1 MIVLRLLPGVLMC
14 MAAWQALAVE
24 PQGTAGE
31 APRAVSA
38 STYALDLAGLYREA
52 RLEDPRVLVAYARAR
67 TAAEQQ
73 REALGGLLPQV
84 SANANSSRVL
94 RKNELSRDIYNNETY
109 SLSLTQYLY
118 NKPAWERYQKSK
130 SVKDQK
136 GQQAEDTLAEAT
148 VDLAKR
154 YFVALAADD
163 ELALVQA
170 ERRATQLNLDRVSM
184 MFDRQMAK
192 ITDKLDMQ
200 ARVDALAAQEV
211 DARNQVQVS
220 REALAEIVG
229 RPINEP
235 LSRVR
240 NDVALQAPTRPLQ
253 SWVTQA
259 IETNPLLKSY
269 RSGAEAANAAVR
281 EGKGEHYP
289 QLSLS
294 LSAQQSDQGYD
305 NTQAPRSDSYVA
317 TLGVRIP
324 IYSGGST
331 SARVRGLYN
340 EQLAAEEQME
350 GIRRQVVKETTT
362 AYLTAQS
369 SVEKIRANRNALSSA
384 QKSSVAAQK
393 AFAFGVVNA
402 VDVLTSVQNEFK
414 ARRDLLKSQYDFIT
428 NLFLLN
434 RWAGELNQESVDNV
448 NVWLSPVPETSLPG
462 GDVARLDTG
471 AAAQPIGGKSPTGN
485 TALN

>member
-14 MAAWQALAVE
+14 VAAWQAVAVE
-24 PQGTAGE
+24 NQSPKG
-31 APRAVSA
+31 VSA

-52 RLEDPRVLVAYARAR
+52 RLEDPRVLIGYARAR
-67 TAAEQQ
+67 SAAEKQ
-73 REALGGLLPQV
+73 REAFGQLLPQV

-94 RKNELSRDIYNNETY
+94 RKNELTRDIYNNESY

-130 SVKDQK
+130 SVKAQQS
-136 GQQAEDTLAEAT
+136 QQAEDTLAEAT

-170 ERRATQLNLDRVSM
+170 ERRATQKNLDRVSM

-229 RPINEP
+229 RPVTEP

-253 SWVTQA
+253 SWITQA
-259 IETNPLLKSY
+259 VETNPMLKASQ
-269 RSGAEAANAAVR
+269 SGAEAANAAVR

-289 QLSLS
+289 QLGLS

-317 TLGVRIP
+317 SLGVKIP

-331 SARVRGLYN
+331 SARVRSLYDD
-340 EQLAAEEQME
+340 QLAAEEQAE

-393 AFAFGVVNA
+393 AFTFGVVNA
-402 VDVLTSVQNEFK
+402 VDVLTAVQNEFK

-434 RWAGELNQESVDNV
+434 RWAGELNQDSVDHV

-462 GDVARLDTG
+462 GDVALLDVG
-471 AAAQPIGGKSPTGN
+471 R
-485 TALN
+485 

>member
-1 MIVLRLLPGVLMC
+1 MTVLRLLSGMLMC
-14 MAAWQALAVE
+14 MVAWQAVAAE
-24 PQGTAGE
+24 GKGTAGE
-31 APRAVSA
+31 QPKAVSA

-52 RLEDPRVLVAYARAR
+52 RLEDPRVLAAYARAR
-67 TAAEQQ
+67 TATAQQ
-73 REALGGLLPQV
+73 REALGQLLPQV
-84 SANANSSRVL
+84 SANANTSRVL
-94 RKNELSRDIYNNETY
+94 RKNEIDRDIYNNESY

-130 SVKDQK
+130 SVNEQK

-170 ERRATQLNLDRVSM
+170 ERRATQKNLDRVSS

-200 ARVDALAAQEV
+200 ARVDFLAAQEV
-211 DARNQVQVS
+211 EARNQVQVS

-229 RPINEP
+229 RPITEP

-253 SWVTQA
+253 QWITQA
-259 IETNPLLKSY
+259 VEANPSLKASK
-269 RSGAEAANAAVR
+269 SGAEAAMAAVR

-289 QLSLS
+289 QLTLS

-317 TLGVRIP
+317 TLGVKVP

-331 SARVRGLYN
+331 SARVRGLYD
-340 EQLAAEEQME
+340 EQLAAEEQLE
-350 GIRRQVVKETTT
+350 GVRRQVVKETTT
-362 AYLTAQS
+362 AYLTAQAA
-369 SVEKIRANRNALSSA
+369 VEKIRANRNALSSA
-384 QKSSVAAQK
+384 QQSSVAAQK
-393 AFAFGVVNA
+393 AFSYGVVNA

-414 ARRDLLKSQYDFIT
+414 ARRDLLKTQYDFIT

-462 GDVARLDTG
+462 GDVARLDARAKG
-471 AAAQPIGGKSPTGN
+471 
-485 TALN
+485 

>member
-1 MIVLRLLPGVLMC
+1 MIVLRLLPGVLICMTALQV
-14 MAAWQALAVE
+14 MAAE
-24 PQGTAGE
+24 SKSGTTEQPKG
-31 APRAVSA
+31 VSA

-52 RLEDPRVLVAYARAR
+52 RLEDPRVLAAYAHAR
-67 TAAEQQ
+67 SAAEQQ

-94 RKNELSRDIYNNETY
+94 RKNETARDIYNNETY

-130 SVKDQK
+130 SVKAQK

-240 NDVALQAPTRPLQ
+240 NDVTLQAPTRPLQ
-253 SWVTQA
+253 SWITQA
-259 IETNPLLKSY
+259 VETNPMLKASQ
-269 RSGAEAANAAVR
+269 SNAEAANAAVR

-289 QLSLS
+289 QLALS

-317 TLGVRIP
+317 TLGLKIP

-331 SARVRGLYN
+331 SARVRGLYD
-340 EQLAAEEQME
+340 EQLAAEVQAE

-393 AFAFGVVNA
+393 AFTFGVVNA
-402 VDVLTSVQNEFK
+402 VDVLTAVQNEFK

-434 RWAGELNQESVDNV
+434 RWAGELNQASVDSV
-448 NVWLSPVPETSLPG
+448 NVWLSPVPQTSLPG
-462 GDVARLDTG
+462 GDVARVD
-471 AAAQPIGGKSPTGN
+471 
-485 TALN
+485 ALR

>member
-1 MIVLRLLPGVLMC
+1 MIVLRLLPGVMMC
-14 MAAWQALAVE
+14 MVAWQAVAVE
-24 PQGTAGE
+24 GQGAAGE
-31 APRAVSA
+31 QPRGVSA

-52 RLEDPRVLVAYARAR
+52 RLEDPRVLAAYARAR
-67 TAAEQQ
+67 SASEQQ
-73 REALGGLLPQV
+73 RAALGSLLPQV
-84 SANANSSRVL
+84 SANANSSRIL
-94 RKNELSRDIYNNETY
+94 RENEISRDLYNTETY

-136 GQQAEDTLAEAT
+136 GHEAEDALAEAT

-163 ELALVQA
+163 ELELVQA
-170 ERRATQLNLDRVSM
+170 ERRATQKNLDRVSS

-200 ARVDALAAQEV
+200 ARVDFLLAQEV
-211 DARNQVQVS
+211 EARNQVQVS

-229 RPINEP
+229 RPITEP

-253 SWVTQA
+253 NWVTQA

-269 RSGAEAANAAVR
+269 QSGAEAANAAVR

-289 QLSLS
+289 QLGLS
-294 LSAQQSDQGYD
+294 LSAQQNDQGYD
-305 NTQAPRSDSYVA
+305 NTQTPRSESYVA
-317 TLGVRIP
+317 SIGVKIP

-331 SARVRGLYN
+331 SARVRGLYDD
-340 EQLAAEEQME
+340 QLAAEEQLE
-350 GIRRQVVKETTT
+350 GVRRQVVKETTT
-362 AYLTAQS
+362 AYLTAQAA
-369 SVEKIRANRNALSSA
+369 VEKIRANRNALSSA
-384 QKSSVAAQK
+384 QQSSVAAQK
-393 AFAFGVVNA
+393 AFTFGVVNA
-402 VDVLTSVQNEFK
+402 VDVLTAVQNEFK
-414 ARRDLLKSQYDFIT
+414 ARRDLLKTQYDFIT

-448 NVWLSPVPETSLPG
+448 NVWLSPVPEASLPG
-462 GDVARLDTG
+462 GDVARVD
-471 AAAQPIGGKSPTGN
+471 ARS
-485 TALN
+485 

>member
-1 MIVLRLLPGVLMC
+1 MIVLRLLPGVLIC
-14 MAAWQALAVE
+14 IAAWQVMADESKGAV
-24 PQGTAGE
+24 A
-31 APRAVSA
+31 APPKGVSA

-52 RLEDPRVLVAYARAR
+52 RLEDPRVLAGYARAR

-73 REALGGLLPQV
+73 REALGQLLPQV

-94 RKNELSRDIYNNETY
+94 RKNEATRDIYNNESY
-109 SLSLTQYLY
+109 VLSLTQYLY

-130 SVKDQK
+130 SVKAQK

-170 ERRATQLNLDRVSM
+170 ERRATQKNLDRVSM

-229 RPINEP
+229 RPITEP

-253 SWVTQA
+253 SWITQA
-259 IETNPLLKSY
+259 IETNPMLKASQ
-269 RSGAEAANAAVR
+269 SGAEAANAAVR

-317 TLGVRIP
+317 TLGVKIP

-331 SARVRGLYN
+331 SARVRGLYD
-340 EQLAAEEQME
+340 EQLAAEVQAE
-350 GIRRQVVKETTT
+350 GVRRQVVKETTT

-384 QKSSVAAQK
+384 QKSSLAAQK
-393 AFAFGVVNA
+393 AFSFGVVNA
-402 VDVLTSVQNEFK
+402 VDVLTAVQNEFK

-434 RWAGELNQESVDNV
+434 RWAGELNQDSVDHV

-462 GDVARLDTG
+462 GDVASLEARR
-471 AAAQPIGGKSPTGN
+471 
-485 TALN
+485 